1 MSIRCMNSTNFF
13 FTLVWGEICVKF
25 LLKQRQGQGKG
36 QGQLQIQIQI
46 QIQIHIQI
54 QTQTQTQYKLKEAPP
69 DALRQIIWGMC
80 LNTRT

>member
-1 MSIRCMNSTNFF
+1 MKLNHIF
-13 FTLVWGEICVKF
+13 
-25 LLKQRQGQGKG
+25 KQWHKNRVRGGAH
-36 QGQLQIQIQI
+36 QIQIQI

-54 QTQTQTQYKLKEAPP
+54 QTQTQTQTQYKLKEAPP